1 MPTPEPEVLDIAE
14 ERIPGEPAK
23 ARGEGPVSDAVARVR
38 AYFDTHGLVHMAMA
52 YYYGEFIR
60 GEPVP
65 RAVPMLEV
73 AVALNLNSSTTIAD
87 YKKELQRL
95 IWGEPSGHQ
104 RELAEFLLNSELLD
118 HAALNRA

>member
-1 MPTPEPEVLDIAE
+1 
-14 ERIPGEPAK
+14 
-23 ARGEGPVSDAVARVR
+23 
-38 AYFDTHGLVHMAMA
+38 MAMA

-118 HAALNRA
+118 HAALNRAQQLAQVNERTDRTSEARRRFRYRPWQAGSE